1 MPDQG
6 GAGVQPHPGFRGR
19 GLSVLLQHLHNGL
32 IRMDHGMGQKFL
44 LHVLVQGL
52 QPTLTAPDYPVCH
65 GGAAEGNSF
74 SDPDLFLPG
83 QGQAIH
89 ILLGHDVRHSRA
101 RPENWLKDR
110 LTN

>member
-6 GAGVQPHPGFRGR
+6 GAGIQPHPGFRGR

-32 IRMDHGMGQKFL
+32 IRMDYGMGQKFL

-52 QPTLTAPDYPVCH
+52 QPGLRALDHPVCH
-65 GGAAEGNSF
+65 GGTAEGNPF
-74 SDPDLFLPG
+74 SGPDLFLPG

-89 ILLGHDVRHSRA
+89 ILLGHDVGHGRGRGQGIG
-101 RPENWLKDR
+101 
-110 LTN
+110 

>member
-1 MPDQG
+1 MPDHG
-6 GAGVQPHPGFRGR
+6 SAGVQPHPGFRGR
-19 GLSVLLQHLHNGL
+19 GLPVLLQHLHNGL
-32 IRMDHGMGQKFL
+32 IRMDYGMGQKFL

-74 SDPDLFLPG
+74 PDPDLFLPG

-89 ILLGHDVRHSRA
+89 ILLDHNICHSRG
-101 RPENWLKDR
+101 RGQGIG
-110 LTN
+110 